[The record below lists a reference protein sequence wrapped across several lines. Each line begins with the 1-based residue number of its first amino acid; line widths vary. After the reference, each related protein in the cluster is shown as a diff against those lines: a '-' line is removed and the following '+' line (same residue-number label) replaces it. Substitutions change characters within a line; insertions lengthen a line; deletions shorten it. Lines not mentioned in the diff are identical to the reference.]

1 MFNIKD
7 FLEKMTNYQE
17 GGFEEKKYSFLI
29 VKPNGVRHLETYVKA
44 LKENGFN
51 IIEFFAIKDFASIN
65 VELHNSKK
73 KLRHI
78 IPINSMFKTFFG
90 NYGILI
96 LISKAHITFE
106 DFVKEVCDFKVDIRK
121 QFIRTDLAYVFDISS
136 LIGDQQN
143 QVIKIFDEN
152 GNEVPKREMNQ
163 KGTFKV
169 YSVNSLHSPDPTVD
183 ATITE
188 MKILNK
194 MGIFDS
200 RNIISRRIIRKMI
213 KYETFAFIKDMWE
226 SKTKGEILPL
236 VFFVHKQFTKQLL
249 ELHINVCI
257 IITV

>member
-1 MFNIKD
+1 MLDIKKLFGEMD
-7 FLEKMTNYQE
+7 NYHYMS
-17 GGFEEKKYSFLI
+17 FEEEKYSFLI

-44 LKENGFN
+44 LKENDFK
-51 IIEFFAIKDFASIN
+51 IIAFFAIKDFASIN

-96 LISKAHITFE
+96 LISKTHITFE
-106 DFVKEVCDFKVDIRK
+106 DFVNEVCDFKVDIRK
-121 QFIRTDLAYVFDISS
+121 QFVRTDLAYVFDISS

-143 QVIKIFDEN
+143 QVIKIFDKN

-183 ATITE
+183 ATIKE
-188 MKILNK
+188 MRILAK
-194 MGIFDS
+194 RGIFDKK
-200 RNIISRRIIRKMI
+200 NIIPIQIINKMI
-213 KYETFAFIKDMWE
+213 FYETFAFMKDMWE

-236 VFFVHKQFTKQLL
+236 VFFVYKQFTKQLL
-249 ELHINVCI
+249 KLHINLCI